1 MRQDATQGE
10 NTLWQAIRNKQ
21 LGGLKFKRQFP
32 LENCILDFV
41 CLEARLIIELDGCQH
56 SSSNADIKRDLH
68 FARLRFRT
76 LRFWNDEVT
85 NNLDG
90 VCSHILREAL
100 NERENKSY
108 PLPCDF

>member
-41 CLEARLIIELDGCQH
+41 CLEARLIIELMLLSKGCLPTQI
-56 SSSNADIKRDLH
+56 SSAI
-68 FARLRFRT
+68 
-76 LRFWNDEVT
+76 
-85 NNLDG
+85 
-90 VCSHILREAL
+90 CISHV
-100 NERENKSY
+100 
-108 PLPCDF
+108 